1 VRRAIVVVI
10 VLLGSVFGGGVAA
23 LWHAR
28 CLPSAH
34 ALPGTFV
41 GDQLPPSEEPLGDW
55 LETRRVRLLE
65 RSAYLRLP
73 DDTVELRFGDLGL
86 ELDVAETL
94 ARVLEHSLGGG
105 FWQRLRRAWSARA
118 GNERVEL
125 AWTLDEQKARSVLE
139 RWAPVVAREPRDARL
154 DLRGHRRV
162 DDVPGRRMD
171 VGGTLEELLRGPHED
186 GRLFEVRTLEI
197 PAQVRSDDLAD
208 IDVSKVLSSYET
220 SFHGRAGAR
229 AINIARA
236 AAYLNGT
243 VLQPGQTISFNAV
256 VGPRTVARGF
266 TPAPVIVQDELDEA
280 VGGGVCQVASTL
292 HAAAVYGLLDIVRRR
307 SHSRPSG
314 YAPLGLDATVVEN
327 EVDLR
332 LRNPYPETLIVQAFL
347 TGKETVRVE
356 LLGRSPRGKVVH
368 SYSVDKVTDFSRR
381 VYVKPWLQR
390 GEFVRKQKG
399 IRGYDVTSF
408 VSVRDGDRKV
418 RGRSYKSK
426 YYPVPEVYWIAPDE
440 PLEALPALPEGGSGI
455 ELQDEDGTAAAP
467 VSGRPDALGSEGSHR
482 HAREAADPPPDPYER
497 QR

>member
-1 VRRAIVVVI
+1 VRRAVLAVI
-10 VLLGSVFGGGVAA
+10 VLLGAVVGGAVAA

-28 CLPSAH
+28 WFPTAH
-34 ALPGTFV
+34 ALPGTLV
-41 GDQLPPSEEPLGDW
+41 GEQVPPPETPLGDW
-55 LETRRVRLLE
+55 LEARRIRLCE
-65 RSAYLRLP
+65 RTAYLRLP
-73 DDTVELRFGDLGL
+73 DDTVEVRFGDLGL
-86 ELDVAETL
+86 EIDVANTL
-94 ARVLEHSLGGG
+94 ARVLDHSLGGG
-105 FWQRLRRAWSARA
+105 LWHRLRRALSARA

-125 AWTLDEQKARSVLE
+125 AWMLDEQKARSVLE
-139 RWAPVVAREPRDARL
+139 RWTPLVAREPRDARL
-154 DLRGHRRV
+154 DLRAHRRV
-162 DDVPGRRMD
+162 DDVPGRRLD
-171 VGGTLEELLRGPHED
+171 IDRTVEELLRGPHED

-197 PAQVRSDDLAD
+197 PAQVQSDDLAD

-220 SFHGRAGAR
+220 SFRGRAGAR

-236 AAYLNGT
+236 AEYLNGT
-243 VLQPGQTISFNAV
+243 VLQSGQTISFNAV
-256 VGPRTVARGF
+256 VGPRTVERGF

-332 LRNPYPETLIVQAFL
+332 IRNPYPETLIIQAL
-347 TGKETVRVE
+347 LPGSEIVRVE
-356 LLGRSPRGKVVH
+356 LLGRSPEGKVIH

-381 VYVKPWLQR
+381 VYVKPWLKR

-399 IRGYDVTSF
+399 IRGYDVTSY
-408 VSVRDGDRKV
+408 VSVRLGDQRK

-440 PLEALPALPEGGSGI
+440 PLEALPALPEGGSGVEI
-455 ELQDEDGTAAAP
+455 GDEDETSATPSSTGSDALDADRS
-467 VSGRPDALGSEGSHR
+467 SGRTPKLF
-482 HAREAADPPPDPYER
+482 DPPPDPYEN

>member
-1 VRRAIVVVI
+1 MRSAIVAVV
-10 VLLGSVFGGGVAA
+10 VLLGAVVGGAGAA

-28 CLPSAH
+28 CFPSAH
-34 ALPGTFV
+34 ALPGTLV
-41 GDQLPPSEEPLGDW
+41 GDQLPPSDEPLGDW
-55 LETRRVRLLE
+55 LETRRIRLLE
-65 RSAYLRLP
+65 RTAYLRLP
-73 DDTVELRFGDLGL
+73 DDTVEVRFGDLGL
-86 ELDVAETL
+86 ELDVADTL

-118 GNERVEL
+118 GNEHIEL
-125 AWTLDEQKARSVLE
+125 AWTLDERKARSVLE
-139 RWAPVVAREPRDARL
+139 RWAPSVAREPRDARL
-154 DLRGHRRV
+154 DLRAHRRV
-162 DDVPGRRMD
+162 QDVPGRRMD
-171 VGGTLEELLRGPHED
+171 IDRTVEELWRGPHED
-186 GRLFEVRTLEI
+186 GCLFEVRVLEI
-197 PAQVRSDDLAD
+197 PARVHGDDLAD

-220 SFHGRAGAR
+220 SFRGRAGAR

-236 AAYLNGT
+236 AEYLNGT
-243 VLQPGQTISFNAV
+243 VLQPGQTISFDAV

-332 LRNPYPETLIVQAFL
+332 IKNPYPETLIIQASL
-347 TGKETVRVE
+347 PGNDTVRVE
-356 LLGRSPRGKVVH
+356 LLGRSPQGKVIH
-368 SYSVDKVTDFSRR
+368 TYSVDKITDFSRR
-381 VYVKPWLQR
+381 VYVKPWLKR

-399 IRGYDVTSF
+399 IRGYDVTSY
-408 VSVRDGDRKV
+408 VSVRVGDRKT

-440 PLEALPALPEGGSGI
+440 PLEALPALPEGGSGV
-455 ELQDEDGTAAAP
+455 ELQDEDGTAVTP
-467 VSGRPDALGSEGSHR
+467 GSEAQDSNSSGWHGQDS
-482 HAREAADPPPDPYER
+482 ADPPPDPYEN
-497 QR
+497 QH